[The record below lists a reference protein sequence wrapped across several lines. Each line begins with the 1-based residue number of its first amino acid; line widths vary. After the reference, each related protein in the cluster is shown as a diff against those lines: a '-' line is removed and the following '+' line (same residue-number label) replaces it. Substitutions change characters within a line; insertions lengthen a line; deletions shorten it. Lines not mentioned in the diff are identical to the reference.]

1 VSSIFYCPS
10 SKSTITD
17 KHTSLSAE
25 KVNKLLFL
33 KKNLKL
39 WKKIGEPS
47 VHKACVTE
55 MKRKMIE
62 ESSRTH
68 SCANQEQLL
77 TTTVTKKF
85 KIVEEDSILFCDDDK
100 ENYEIDLF

>member
-1 VSSIFYCPS
+1 
-10 SKSTITD
+10 
-17 KHTSLSAE
+17 
-25 KVNKLLFL
+25 
-33 KKNLKL
+33 
-39 WKKIGEPS
+39 
-47 VHKACVTE
+47 

-68 SCANQEQLL
+68 LCANQEQLL

-85 KIVEEDSILFCDDDK
+85 KIVEEDSILFNDDDK